1 MIRADLSLMA
11 EAARAADEVRQHTDR
26 IDVLI
31 NNAGGTPSARHITTE
46 GNEATFAGNHLGP
59 FLLTNRLLPLL
70 RTAATRSEPGATRII
85 NVSSS
90 AHEHTPGLDWN
101 NLQLID
107 GFVPGLAYCNSKL
120 ANMLFTKMLSERLSH
135 TGIVVHAMHPGVVD
149 TNFFSHGD
157 ENMKAFARS
166 ATLISAEEGADTLVW
181 LATASEPGRS
191 SGGYYHQRK
200 PISPSPAAQDR
211 ESAERLW
218 IESEKLVAASL

>member
-166 ATLISAEEGADTLVW
+166 ATLISAEEGADTLV
-181 LATASEPGRS
+181 
-191 SGGYYHQRK
+191 
-200 PISPSPAAQDR
+200 
-211 ESAERLW
+211 
-218 IESEKLVAASL
+218 